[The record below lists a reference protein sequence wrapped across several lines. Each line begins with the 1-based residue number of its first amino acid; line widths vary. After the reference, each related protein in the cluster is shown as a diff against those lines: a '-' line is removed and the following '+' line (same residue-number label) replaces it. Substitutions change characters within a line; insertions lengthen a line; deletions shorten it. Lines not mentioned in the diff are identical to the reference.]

1 MWFRSMHRSSESPR
15 TSRATQTPSCVPV
28 EPLERRRLMSATPAV
43 SVGDLTIVEGNAG
56 TQNALVS
63 VSLSTA
69 SNKSVAV
76 SFRTE
81 GGTATAG
88 VDFQAV
94 SGTLTFAPGQ
104 TRKTIAVPITGDRTV
119 EANETFNLRLLSTTR
134 GKIADGLGVVTIVD
148 DEPRVSISDASDL
161 EGCGCGGVTTPL
173 TFTVSLSTAYDQAV
187 TVGYATADVTATV
200 ADGDYAAAAGTLT
213 FAPGET
219 SKTIT
224 IEVFGDTAVE
234 LDEMFDINLTSSSLA
249 GSLADAQG
257 TGWIVDDDGAV
268 PPGDPYCTPDHPYYP
283 NC

>member
-1 MWFRSMHRSSESPR
+1 MRRSVGYPHALGPSDARVRS
-15 TSRATQTPSCVPV
+15 TAAV
-28 EPLERRRLMSATPAV
+28 EPLEQRRLLSAAPSV
-43 SVGDLTIVEGNAG
+43 SVGDLTVTEGNAG
-56 TQNALVS
+56 SENALVS
-63 VSLSTA
+63 LSLSGA

-81 GGTATAG
+81 AGTAAAG
-88 VDFQAV
+88 VDFQSV

-104 TRKTIAVPITGDRTV
+104 TRKTIAIPIKGDRAV
-119 EANETFNLRLLSTTR
+119 EAAETFSLLLLSTSR

-148 DEPRVSISDASDL
+148 DEPRVSISDASEL

-173 TFTVSLSTAYDQAV
+173 TFTVSLSAAYDQTV
-187 TVGYATADVTATV
+187 TVGYATADVSAKV
-200 ADGDYAAAAGTLT
+200 ADGDYAAAAGTLS

-224 IEVFGDTAVE
+224 IDVFGDTAVE
-234 LDEMFDINLTSSSLA
+234 FDEMFVVDLLSSSLS
-249 GSLADAQG
+249 GSLVDAQG
-257 TGWIVDDDGAV
+257 TGWIVDDDSAT